1 MKFRAF
7 REQQDSNCRAV
18 CGLRGALPV
27 ALLAIMFLPGCLFHR
42 HRNADLAAPVNPGD
56 QPDKILYEKA
66 LNEINHGRY
75 DVGRLTLQTLIN
87 TYPDSEYLSKA
98 KLTIAD
104 SYYREG
110 GISGLTQAELEYKDF
125 ITFFPTAPEAP
136 MAQYRAGMA
145 HFRLMSK
152 ADRDHAEAKQAEAE
166 FKEFLTK
173 YPDSPVAVR
182 VKGRLREVQEV
193 LGEGNYEIA
202 KFYYDRRAYPA
213 AESRF
218 KQIISDYPDYSQGDA
233 ARWYLAQSLT
243 SLKRPREAIPF
254 YDQILTDFPLSPF
267 ADQAKE
273 QLQAM
278 HQPIPKPTKSML
290 ARAQADAE
298 YRTKKG
304 LLSRMGNSLSGS
316 PDLSET
322 LHGPVHIG
330 HPDAGQ
336 TEVAQ
341 APPPEPPAA
350 AAVSAST
357 PGDAALK
364 AGKAVPVKGD
374 PQTAA
379 SGSSNASA
387 ANSSSAGSSSSQPTT
402 AKKKGRF
409 HFLKKLN
416 PF

>member
-1 MKFRAF
+1 M
-7 REQQDSNCRAV
+7 
-18 CGLRGALPV
+18 
-27 ALLAIMFLPGCLFHR
+27 ALLAILFLPGCLFHR

-66 LNEINHGRY
+66 LNEIDHGRY

-87 TYPDSEYLSKA
+87 TYPDSEFLSKA

-152 ADRDHAEAKQAEAE
+152 ADRDHAEAKQAEEE

-193 LGEGNYEIA
+193 LAEGNYEIA

-218 KQIISDYPDYSQGDA
+218 KQIISDYPDYSRGDA

-243 SLKRPREAIPF
+243 SLKRSREAIPF

-267 ADQAKE
+267 ADDAKD

-278 HQPIPKPTKSML
+278 HQPVPKASKAML
-290 ARAQADAE
+290 ARAQADA
-298 YRTKKG
+298 RDRVRKG
-304 LLSRMGNSLSGS
+304 LMGRAGASISGS
-316 PDLSET
+316 PDLSTT

-330 HPDAGQ
+330 HPNAGQ
-336 TEVAQ
+336 TEVA
-341 APPPEPPAA
+341 AVPPPEPAA
-350 AAVSAST
+350 GAAVSAST
-357 PGDAALK
+357 AGDAALK
-364 AGKAVPVKGD
+364 SGKAVPVSGD
-374 PQTAA
+374 PKAPA
-379 SGSSNASA
+379 SGNAQTSA
-387 ANSSSAGSSSSQPTT
+387 TNSSSTDTSSSSKTP